1 MDAEEVFLS
10 CSNLTVGQYRAVTLA
25 RGLTGA
31 AGCIVSL
38 GVLVVIAHSCYQ
50 ETGVGEFAPEGLL
63 GNCPLHLALFLYDD
77 SSSELLT
84 PSFPGIS
91 MV

>member
-1 MDAEEVFLS
+1 MDAGDLFLS
-10 CSNLTVGQYRAVTLA
+10 CSNLTLGQYRMIVLT

-31 AGCIVSL
+31 AGCVISL
-38 GVLVVIAHSCYQ
+38 AVLGTI
-50 ETGVGEFAPEGLL
+50 LL
-63 GNCPLHLALFLYDD
+63 TIKKRAWESWPKRIYLATVKSLHLALFHNGY

-84 PSFPGIS
+84 PSFPGIN